1 MASVLP
7 ALPRLDKAP
16 WLLAQTQSAAEH
28 ADLSAQVSQ
37 LLARNEQLHAER
49 IKSLE
54 GDVMTLKRES
64 SEGTAQ
70 HRALKTQIKEV
81 GDGLAAHKKEVRRAS
96 DQTEMRYEAYD
107 EACAAFAQAL
117 KIANPVAAA
126 LSSAAAAL

>member
-1 MASVLP
+1 
-7 ALPRLDKAP
+7 
-16 WLLAQTQSAAEH
+16 
-28 ADLSAQVSQ
+28 
-37 LLARNEQLHAER
+37 
-49 IKSLE
+49 
-54 GDVMTLKRES
+54 MTLKRES

-107 EACAAFAQAL
+107 EACAAFAEAL
-117 KIANPVAAA
+117 KMANPVAAA